1 LHSSCTCFNHSTKV
15 DVLTKA
21 RKDYGESGPFL
32 VNAGPQS
39 FLVVCNSKHINK
51 VSVAVQAITPAAFR
65 LEMFDKLY
73 GMPPGA
79 LDLYAD
85 KAGSEAER
93 NALAEVHDTL
103 VQKHLTGS
111 MLYSN
116 VETYVSTLSENLN
129 NKMFQVG
136 SWTQIED
143 TWAFFQQVTTRC
155 LLVSLFGTD
164 FFKQYPSVMKDYWEF
179 SDAIEG
185 FVPGLPRY
193 WVPGAAA
200 QIQERLHQGI
210 ERWLKA
216 NLSGSESARFA
227 NEDPA
232 WDDNKG
238 SKFVQERDHVLGT
251 IDCVDTKARAA
262 EILCII
268 HE

>member
-1 LHSSCTCFNHSTKV
+1 M
-15 DVLTKA
+15 
-21 RKDYGESGPFL
+21 
-32 VNAGPQS
+32 
-39 FLVVCNSKHINK
+39 NK
-51 VSVAVQAITPAAFR
+51 VCAALRAITPAAFR

-73 GMPPGA
+73 GMPLAA
-79 LDLYAD
+79 LDLYAG

-93 NALAEVHDTL
+93 SAIAEVHLSL

-111 MLYSN
+111 TLYSN

-155 LLVSLFGTD
+155 LLVSLFGAD
-164 FFKQYPSVMKDYWEF
+164 FFKQYPSAIKDYWKF
-179 SDAIEG
+179 ADAIED
-185 FVPGLPRY
+185 FIPGLPRY

-200 QIQERLHQGI
+200 QVQERMHQGI
-210 ERWLKA
+210 EKWLKA
-216 NLSGSESARFA
+216 NLSGTESARFA
-227 NEDPA
+227 EEDPA
-232 WDDNKG
+232 WDNNKG
-238 SKFVQERDHVLGT
+238 SKFVQERDHVLST
-251 IDCVDTKARAA
+251 INCIETKARAA